1 MKRKDRMGGMTGG
14 RMSSIRGRTNKVS
27 RVVRFVFIA
36 AMTMVVALTWAGCG
50 QEKEPAESAGEQS
63 VENVGEQSPGEQS
76 NKVAEGKSPESAREQ
91 AVGMAGKQSDG
102 FNEEQSVQFTG
113 EHAAGLAGN
122 QSNEPSEEQSGE
134 QKASAQA
141 SKSAWNEA
149 NTTPYGKYPELVTYT
164 LGQMSGANNSNL
176 PAGETYENNA
186 YTRYLREMLN
196 IQNKNIYMESED
208 RYGELVNVIVKDR
221 TLPDV
226 LVISDRESLIELV
239 ANDLAADLTEVYE
252 NCASD
257 RIKEMY
263 DSYGGELLEAGM
275 IDGRLMAIPETVIDH
290 GPCLLWLRKDW
301 IDKLGLKEPETL
313 EDAFAIVESFMEH
326 RMGAEEGEEPIG
338 LVCDTALVGTTSSSY
353 SVDPIFDSFVAS
365 PQRWQEDEEGNIIY
379 GSLTDETKDA
389 LACLRDLYE
398 RGIID
403 QNFALR
409 APNNL
414 RDLVIDGKCG
424 AFFGLWWTPNNPL
437 MDEYDRDEESDWEPY
452 YLTAGIQNK
461 RNTYSTFRDNKYVVV
476 RKGYEHPEI
485 VMKIIN
491 VLFDY
496 TRYEAKDA
504 EEVNSY
510 FALNVDPTAR
520 PLVINV
526 DYNEA
531 TYKVTENI
539 RRALAGEMQESDL
552 SAIEKSYYDACRN
565 YIEGDASTVEDWA
578 AYKSRISAVGLLV
591 DGAYKPP
598 ARKYLGNVDGEIPQ
612 TLQTLERNAFIQII
626 MGRQPLDY
634 FDTFVEDWYAQGGES
649 LTEKV
654 RGSQRDE

>member
-1 MKRKDRMGGMTGG
+1 MKQNDGISGRINGIRKNMK
-14 RMSSIRGRTNKVS
+14 KVLGAV
-27 RVVRFVFIA
+27 RPAFIFALLLVFAVVW
-36 AMTMVVALTWAGCG
+36 TGCG
-50 QEKEPAESAGEQS
+50 QEQEPAES
-63 VENVGEQSPGEQS
+63 VGQE
-76 NKVAEGKSPESAREQ
+76 KSSTQ
-91 AVGMAGKQSDG
+91 V
-102 FNEEQSVQFTG
+102 N
-113 EHAAGLAGN
+113 
-122 QSNEPSEEQSGE
+122 
-134 QKASAQA
+134 
-141 SKSAWNEA
+141 KSAWKEA
-149 NTTPYGKYPELVTYT
+149 GDTPYGKYPELVTYT
-164 LGQMSGANNSNL
+164 LGQMSGTNNSNL
-176 PAGETYENNA
+176 PKGDTYEDNA

-208 RYGELVNVIVKDR
+208 RYDELVNVIVKDR

-226 LVISDRESLIELV
+226 FVISDRETLNELV
-239 ANDLAADLTEVYE
+239 DNNLVEDLTDVYE

-275 IDGRLMAIPETVIDH
+275 IDGKLMAIPETVIDH

-301 IDKLGLKEPETL
+301 MEQLNLKEPETL
-313 EDAFAIVESFMEH
+313 EEAFAIVESFIEH
-326 RMGAEEGEEPIG
+326 RMGAEDGEEPIG

-353 SVDPIFDSFVAS
+353 SVDPIFDSFGAS

-379 GSLTDETKDA
+379 GSLTEETKNA
-389 LACLRDLYE
+389 LSCLRDLYE
-398 RGIID
+398 RGILD

-409 APNNL
+409 AQNNL
-414 RDLVIDGKCG
+414 RDLVVNGKCG

-437 MDEYDRDEESDWEPY
+437 MDEYERDEESDWEPY
-452 YLTAGIQNK
+452 YLTAGMQNK
-461 RNTYSTFRDNKYVVV
+461 RNTYAAFRDNKYVVV

-531 TYKVTENI
+531 TYKVTANI
-539 RRALAGEMQESDL
+539 RKALAGEMPESDL

-565 YIEGDASTVEDWA
+565 YIEGDSPTVEDWA
-578 AYKSRISAVGLLV
+578 AYKSRLSAVGLLV
-591 DGAYKPP
+591 DGDYKPP
-598 ARKYLGNVDGEIPQ
+598 ARKYLGNIDGEIPQ

-626 MGRQPLDY
+626 MGRQPLEY
-634 FDTFVEDWYAQGGES
+634 FDTFVEEWYAQGGES
-649 LTEKV
+649 LTETV
-654 RGSQRDE
+654 RGSQADD